1 MTLEM
6 VRRII
11 SKDDPYYP
19 THPGSDNPYR
29 DGYITEPPRKPRPSY
44 LFYQAIYRSYFVKL
58 HPKAPLSEIMVMVGD
73 SWRALNEEQQ
83 APFVQVANEETA
95 LFEKEKALL
104 ERAQRP
110 TELWQ
115 PIRRCYAVLDRLA
128 ADPMASIFLDPVD
141 TEVYSD
147 YLEYVDSPMD
157 LGTVRKNLGSVKNYM
172 GPEVFARDVRKV
184 RGNISILPE
193 FIFVFIQYI
202 YAKH

>member
-1 MTLEM
+1 MTLDM

-11 SKDDPYYP
+11 CKDDPYYP

-115 PIRRCYAVLDRLA
+115 PIRRCYAVLDRLV

>member
-1 MTLEM
+1 MTLEK

-19 THPGSDNPYR
+19 NHPGSDNPYR

-44 LFYQAIYRSYFVKL
+44 LFYQGIYRSYFAKL

-73 SWRALNEEQQ
+73 SWRALSEEQQ
-83 APFVQVANEETA
+83 APFILVANEEAA

-115 PIRRCYAVLDRLA
+115 PIRRCYAVLDRLV
-128 ADPMASIFLDPVD
+128 ADPMASIFLEPVD

-157 LGTVRKNLGSVKNYM
+157 LSTVRKNLQSVKNYM

-184 RGNISILPE
+184 WICPH
-193 FIFVFIQYI
+193 I
-202 YAKH
+202 YST